1 MNQIAEPIGQ
11 YYVYIDVFNTKLW
24 SNFENQFLIEVTIFD
39 PNEAQEQ
46 KTEKQDQKECGD
58 GMEPG
63 FEQQQPDEQ
72 IQLDFSQN
80 LTVHYDLP

>member
-1 MNQIAEPIGQ
+1 M
-11 YYVYIDVFNTKLW
+11 YIDVFNTKLW

-39 PNEAQEQ
+39 PNEAEEQ

-63 FEQQQPDEQ
+63 FEQQ
-72 IQLDFSQN
+72 
-80 LTVHYDLP
+80 